1 MLASCRCSSSEKTRA
16 APRDDRWGG
25 MALDPGFYARADA
38 LLDVERGFVGA
49 DDALAGFVYDA
60 LAKR

>member
-1 MLASCRCSSSEKTRA
+1 
-16 APRDDRWGG
+16 
-25 MALDPGFYARADA
+25 LDPGFYARADA